1 MKYIIVDIETGEYA
15 HSKIAR
21 YIPFDEHVEIP
32 FEFNTKE
39 EAMDVLDK
47 MPFPEWQFY
56 EIVEAQEI

>member
-21 YIPFDEHVEIP
+21 YIPINEYVEIP
-32 FEFNTKE
+32 FEFRTKE

-47 MPFPEWQFY
+47 MTFPEWQFY
-56 EIVEAQEI
+56 EIVEA